1 MTISRKKRI
10 FEGKHKIEP
19 FPLLDIQEPNLY
31 RSIFPYDEVCR
42 VEFDNKFVFTDPP
55 EEIVITDTTFRDGQ
69 QARPP
74 YTVEQIVDLYEMLHK
89 LGGTNGVIRQCEFFL
104 YSEKDKEAVRK
115 CQEKNYRFPE
125 ITGWIRAVKED
136 FKLVKE
142 MGLKETGILTSV
154 SDYHIFLKLKKNR
167 RVVMREYL
175 SIVSA
180 ALDLGIIPRCHFED
194 ITRAD
199 IYGFCV
205 PFAQDIMRLSEEAK
219 LPVKIRLC
227 DTLGYGVPY
236 PSAALPRC
244 VPKIIRAMIDDA
256 GVPSEYLEWHGH
268 NDFHKGFI
276 NATTAWLYGC
286 SAANGTLLGFGE
298 RTGNSPIEG
307 LIIEYISL
315 MGHNNGVDTTMITEI
330 RNYLERAVGVHIAS
344 NMPLV
349 GTNFNSTSA
358 GIHADG
364 ILKNEEIYNIFNT
377 AKILNRPISISV
389 NDKSGLAGIAQWIN
403 SHFALTG
410 KDRVE
415 KTHPGVAK
423 INRWVTKQY
432 EDGRTTSVSDQEMEK
447 VARKYLAEIF
457 VSEFDILKARA
468 REMAYHII
476 ERVIEEPGMK
486 SMEPV
491 QVEPI
496 LQSLIDEYPY
506 LQYVYV
512 VDMRGKKIT
521 RTICQPVDQAKF
533 AHVPPEEDYSDR
545 PWFIEPLKDGKIHVT
560 DLYSSKHTGALC
572 ITLSGPI
579 RNDVGEIKGILGLD
593 IRFEDLTKSDEEIEQ
608 VAEKR
613 PSAAFP
619 SSFVIAAYY
628 KVRL

>member
-1 MTISRKKRI
+1 MTIARKKKS
-10 FEGKHKIEP
+10 FQGKSVVEQ

-31 RSIFPYDEVCR
+31 RNVFPYDEVCR
-42 VEFDNKFVFTDPP
+42 VEFDNKFVFIDPP
-55 EEIVITDTTFRDGQ
+55 EEIFITDTTFRDGQ

-74 YTVEQIVDLYEMLHK
+74 YTVEQIVDLYDMLHK

-104 YSEKDKEAVRK
+104 YSEKDKEAVKK
-115 CQEKNYRFPE
+115 CQERSYRYPE

-136 FKLVKE
+136 FRLVKE

-167 RVVMREYL
+167 RVVLREYL

-180 ALDLGIIPRCHFED
+180 ALDLGIVPRCHFED
-194 ITRAD
+194 VTRAD

-236 PSAALPRC
+236 SGAALPRC

-268 NDFHKGFI
+268 NDFHKGFV
-276 NATTAWLYGC
+276 NATTAWLHGC

-307 LIIEYISL
+307 LIIEYVSL

-330 RNYLERAVGVHIAS
+330 RNYFERAVGVHIAS
-344 NMPLV
+344 NMPFV
-349 GTNFNSTSA
+349 GANFNATSA

-389 NDKSGLAGIAQWIN
+389 SDKSGLAGIAQWIN

-410 KDRVE
+410 KDRIE

-423 INRWVTKQY
+423 FNRWVTKQY
-432 EDGRTTSVSDQEMEK
+432 EEGRTTAISDPEMEK
-447 VARKYLAEIF
+447 VTRKYLPEIF
-457 VSEFDILKARA
+457 VSEFDMLKARA

-486 SMEPV
+486 SMDPA
-491 QVEPI
+491 QMEPI
-496 LQSLIDEYPY
+496 LQSLVDEYPY

-512 VDMRGKKIT
+512 VNIHGTKIT

-533 AHVPPEEDYSDR
+533 AHVAVGEDYSDR

-579 RNDVGEIKGILGLD
+579 RNQTGEIRGILGLD
-593 IRFEDLTKSDEEIEQ
+593 IRFEDLTKSEEE
-608 VAEKR
+608 
-613 PSAAFP
+613 
-619 SSFVIAAYY
+619 
-628 KVRL
+628 

>member
-1 MTISRKKRI
+1 MTITGKKRT
-10 FEGKHKIEP
+10 FQGKHTIEQ
-19 FPLLDIQEPNLY
+19 FPLLDIQQPNLY
-31 RSIFPYDEVCR
+31 RSVFPYDEVCR

-74 YTVEQIVDLYEMLHK
+74 YTVEQIGDLYEMLHK

-115 CQEKNYRFPE
+115 CQERNYRYPE

-236 PSAALPRC
+236 PNAALPRC

-298 RTGNSPIEG
+298 RTGNPPIEG

-349 GTNFNSTSA
+349 GANFNSTSA

-377 AKILNRPISISV
+377 AKILNRPISVSV

-432 EDGRTTSVSDQEMEK
+432 EEGRTTSISDQEMEK

-533 AHVPPEEDYSDR
+533 AHVPPGEDYSDR
-545 PWFIEPLKDGKIHVT
+545 PWFIEPLRDGKIHVT

-593 IRFEDLTKSDEEIEQ
+593 IRFEDLTKSDEEI
-608 VAEKR
+608 
-613 PSAAFP
+613 
-619 SSFVIAAYY
+619 
-628 KVRL
+628 

>member
-1 MTISRKKRI
+1 MAITKRKKAFQSKAATI
-10 FEGKHKIEP
+10 Q

-31 RSIFPYDEVCR
+31 RHVFPYEEVCR
-42 VEFDNKFVFTDPP
+42 IEFDNRFVFIDPP
-55 EEIVITDTTFRDGQ
+55 EEIFITDTTFRDGQ

-74 YTVEQIVDLYEMLHK
+74 YNVEQIVDLYEMLYK
-89 LGGTNGVIRQCEFFL
+89 LGGPNGVIRQCEFFL
-104 YSEKDKEAVRK
+104 YSEKDKEALRR
-115 CQEKNYRFPE
+115 CQEKNYRYPE

-167 RVVMREYL
+167 RVVLREYL

-194 ITRAD
+194 VTRAD
-199 IYGFCV
+199 IHGFCI

-227 DTLGYGVPY
+227 DTLGYGVTY
-236 PSAALPRC
+236 PGSALPRC

-268 NDFHKGFI
+268 NDFYKGLN

-286 SAANGTLLGFGE
+286 GAANGTLLGFGE
-298 RTGNSPIEG
+298 RTGNAPIEG

-315 MGHNNGVDTTMITEI
+315 TGQNNGIDTTMITEI
-330 RNYLERAVGVHIAS
+330 RNYFERNIGVSIPS
-344 NMPLV
+344 NMPFV
-349 GTNFNSTSA
+349 GANFNATSA

-377 AKILNRPISISV
+377 SKILNRPISVSV

-415 KTHPGVAK
+415 KIHPGVAK

-432 EDGRTTSVSDQEMEK
+432 EDGRTTAISDLEMEK
-447 VARKYLAEIF
+447 VTRKNLPEMFI
-457 VSEFDILKARA
+457 SEFDMLKARA
-468 REMAYHII
+468 HEMAYHII
-476 ERVIEEPGMK
+476 ERVIEEPGMR
-486 SMEPV
+486 SMEPG
-491 QVEPI
+491 QVEPV

-512 VDMRGKKIT
+512 VDIFGKKIT
-521 RTICQPVDQAKF
+521 RTFCQPVDQARF
-533 AHVPPEEDYSDR
+533 SNVPVGEDYSDR

-579 RNDVGEIKGILGLD
+579 RNEMGEIKGILGLD
-593 IRFEDLTKSDEEIEQ
+593 IRFEDLTKSEQ
-608 VAEKR
+608 E
-613 PSAAFP
+613 
-619 SSFVIAAYY
+619 
-628 KVRL
+628 

>member
-1 MTISRKKRI
+1 MVITRKKKI
-10 FEGKHKIEP
+10 FQNRSVTGQ

-31 RSIFPYDEVCR
+31 RHFFPYYEVCR
-42 VEFDNKFVFTDPP
+42 MEFDNKFFFIDPP
-55 EEIVITDTTFRDGQ
+55 DEIYITDTTFRDGQ

-74 YTVEQIVDLYEMLHK
+74 YTVEQIVDLFDMLHK

-104 YSEKDKEAVRK
+104 YSEKDKEAVRE
-115 CQEKNYRFPE
+115 CQERNYRYPE
-125 ITGWIRAVKED
+125 ITGWIRAAKED

-167 RVVMREYL
+167 RVVLREYL

-194 ITRAD
+194 VTRAD

-205 PFAQDIMRLSEEAK
+205 PFAQDLMRLSEESK

-227 DTLGYGVPY
+227 DTMGFGVPY
-236 PSAALPRC
+236 PVAALPRC

-256 GVPSEYLEWHGH
+256 GVPSECLEWHGH

-276 NATTAWLYGC
+276 NATTAWLHGC
-286 SAANGTLLGFGE
+286 AAANGTLLGFGE
-298 RTGNSPIEG
+298 RTGNPPIEG

-315 MGHNNGVDTTMITEI
+315 MGDNNSVDTTMITEI
-330 RNYLERAVGVHIAS
+330 RNYFERVIGVHIPS
-344 NMPLV
+344 NMPFV
-349 GTNFNSTSA
+349 GADFNATSA
-358 GIHADG
+358 GVHADG

-377 AKILNRPISISV
+377 AKILNRPISVSV

-410 KDRVE
+410 KDKIE

-423 INRWVTKQY
+423 INRWVTRQY
-432 EDGRTTSVSDQEMEK
+432 EEGRTTAISDQEMEK
-447 VARKYLAEIF
+447 VTRKYLPEIF
-457 VSEFDILKARA
+457 ISEFDILKTRA
-468 REMAYHII
+468 REMAAHII

-486 SMEPV
+486 SMDPG
-491 QVEPI
+491 QMEPI
-496 LQSLIDEYPY
+496 LQSLVDEYPY
-506 LQYVYV
+506 VQYVYV
-512 VDMRGKKIT
+512 VNIHGIKIT
-521 RTICQPVDQAKF
+521 RTVCQPVDQAKF
-533 AHVPPEEDYSDR
+533 AHVGIGEDYSDR
-545 PWFIEPLKDGKIHVT
+545 PWFIGPLKDGKIHVT

-579 RNDVGEIKGILGLD
+579 RNETGEIKGILGLD
-593 IRFEDLTKSDEEIEQ
+593 IRFEDLTKSEG
-608 VAEKR
+608 K
-613 PSAAFP
+613 
-619 SSFVIAAYY
+619 
-628 KVRL
+628 

>member
-1 MTISRKKRI
+1 MTINRKKKA
-10 FEGKHKIEP
+10 FQGKSLVVQ

-31 RSIFPYDEVCR
+31 RNIFPYEEVCR
-42 VEFDNKFVFTDPP
+42 MEFDNKFVFIDPP
-55 EEIVITDTTFRDGQ
+55 EEIFITDTTFRDGQ

-74 YTVEQIVDLYEMLHK
+74 YTVEQILDLYDMLHR
-89 LGGTNGVIRQCEFFL
+89 LGGPNGVIRQCEFFL
-104 YSEKDKEAVRK
+104 YSEKDKEAVRR
-115 CQEKNYRFPE
+115 CQEKGHQYPE

-167 RVVMREYL
+167 RVVLREYL

-180 ALDLGIIPRCHFED
+180 ALDLGITPRCHFED
-194 ITRAD
+194 VTRAD

-236 PSAALPRC
+236 SGVALPRC

-268 NDFHKGFI
+268 NDFHKGFV

-286 SAANGTLLGFGE
+286 AAANGTLLGFGE
-298 RTGNSPIEG
+298 RTGNPPIEG

-315 MGHNNGVDTTMITEI
+315 MGQHNGVDTMMITEI
-330 RNYLERAVGVHIAS
+330 RNYFERVIGVHIPT
-344 NMPLV
+344 NMPFV
-349 GTNFNSTSA
+349 GASFNATSA

-377 AKILNRPISISV
+377 TKILNRPISISV
-389 NDKSGLAGIAQWIN
+389 NDKSGLAGIAQWVN

-410 KDRVE
+410 KDRIE

-423 INRWVTKQY
+423 VNRWVTKQY
-432 EDGRTTSVSDQEMEK
+432 EEARTTSISDQEMEK
-447 VARKYLAEIF
+447 VIRKYLPEIF
-457 VSEFDILKARA
+457 VSEFDMLKARA
-468 REMAYHII
+468 HEMAYHII
-476 ERVIEEPGMK
+476 ERVIEEREMK
-486 SMEPV
+486 SMDPARM
-491 QVEPI
+491 EPI
-496 LQSLIDEYPY
+496 LQSLIEEYPY
-506 LQYVYV
+506 LQYIYV
-512 VDMRGKKIT
+512 VDIHGKKIT
-521 RTICQPVDQAKF
+521 KTICQPVDQAKY
-533 AHVPPEEDYSDR
+533 AHVGIGEDYSDR
-545 PWFIEPLKDGKIHVT
+545 PWFIEPLRNGKIHVT

-579 RNDVGEIKGILGLD
+579 RNDAGEIRGILGLD
-593 IRFEDLTKSDEEIEQ
+593 IRFEDLTKSEEE
-608 VAEKR
+608 
-613 PSAAFP
+613 
-619 SSFVIAAYY
+619 
-628 KVRL
+628 

>member
-1 MTISRKKRI
+1 MAIAKKKKA
-10 FEGKHKIEP
+10 FQSKITTTQ

-31 RSIFPYDEVCR
+31 RHVFPYDEVCR
-42 VEFDNKFVFTDPP
+42 IEFDNRFVFIDPP
-55 EEIVITDTTFRDGQ
+55 EEIFITDTTFRDGQ

-74 YTVEQIVDLYEMLHK
+74 YTVEQIVDLYDMLHR
-89 LGGTNGVIRQCEFFL
+89 LGGVNGVIRQCEFFL
-104 YSEKDKEAVRK
+104 YSEKDKEALRR
-115 CQEKNYRFPE
+115 CQERNYRYPE

-167 RVVMREYL
+167 MVVLREYL

-180 ALDLGIIPRCHFED
+180 ALDLGITPRCHFED
-194 ITRAD
+194 VTRAD
-199 IYGFCV
+199 IHVFCI

-227 DTLGYGVPY
+227 DTLGYGVTFPG
-236 PSAALPRC
+236 AALPRS

-268 NDFHKGFI
+268 NDFYKGLI

-298 RTGNSPIEG
+298 RTGNAPIEG
-307 LIIEYISL
+307 LIMEYISL
-315 MGHNNGVDTTMITEI
+315 VGHDHGIDTTQITEI
-330 RNYLERAVGVHIAS
+330 RNYFERNIGVHIPP
-344 NMPLV
+344 NMPFV
-349 GTNFNSTSA
+349 GAAFNATSA

-377 AKILNRPISISV
+377 SKILNRPISVSV

-410 KDRVE
+410 KDKVE
-415 KTHPGVAK
+415 KTHPGVGK

-432 EDGRTTSVSDQEMEK
+432 EEGRTTAISDQEMEK

-457 VSEFDILKARA
+457 ISEFDMLKARA

-476 ERVIEEPGMK
+476 ERVIEESGMK
-486 SMEPV
+486 SMKPE
-491 QVEPI
+491 QIEPI
-496 LQSLIDEYPY
+496 LQSLVDEYPY

-512 VDMRGKKIT
+512 VNIHGIKIT

-533 AHVPPEEDYSDR
+533 ANVPVGENYSDR
-545 PWFIEPLKDGKIHVT
+545 PWFINPLKDGKIHVT
-560 DLYSSKHTGALC
+560 DLYSSKHTGVLC

-579 RNDVGEIKGILGLD
+579 HNDAGEIKGVLGLD
-593 IRFEDLTKSDEEIEQ
+593 IRFEDLTKSEEE
-608 VAEKR
+608 
-613 PSAAFP
+613 
-619 SSFVIAAYY
+619 
-628 KVRL
+628 

>member
-1 MTISRKKRI
+1 MTITRKKKRT
-10 FEGKHKIEP
+10 FQTKSVEP
-19 FPLLDIQEPNLY
+19 LPLLDTQEPNLY

-42 VEFDNKFVFTDPP
+42 VEFDNKFVFVDPP
-55 EEIVITDTTFRDGQ
+55 EEIFITDTTFRDGQ

-74 YTVEQIVDLYEMLHK
+74 YTVEQIVDLFEMIHK
-89 LGGTNGVIRQCEFFL
+89 LGGPNGVIRQSEFFL
-104 YSEKDKEAVRK
+104 YSEKDKDAVQK
-115 CQEKNYRFPE
+115 CLERGYRYPE
-125 ITGWIRAVKED
+125 ITGWIRAVKDD
-136 FKLVKE
+136 FRLVKE

-167 RVVMREYL
+167 RVVLREYL

-180 ALDLGIIPRCHFED
+180 ALDLGIVPRCHFED
-194 ITRAD
+194 VTRAD

-227 DTLGYGVPY
+227 DTMGYGVPY
-236 PSAALPRC
+236 SGASLPRC
-244 VPKIIRAMIDDA
+244 VPKIIRAFIDDA
-256 GVPSEYLEWHGH
+256 GVPSENLEWHGH

-276 NATTAWLYGC
+276 NATSAWLYGC
-286 SAANGTLLGFGE
+286 AAANGTLLGFGE
-298 RTGNSPIEG
+298 RTGNPPVEG

-315 MGHNNGVDTTMITEI
+315 MGHNNGVDPTMITEI
-330 RNYLERAVGVHIAS
+330 RNYFERAVGAVIPP
-344 NMPLV
+344 NMPFV
-349 GTNFNSTSA
+349 GADFNATSA
-358 GIHADG
+358 GVHADG

-377 AKILNRPISISV
+377 AKILNRPISVSI

-423 INRWVTKQY
+423 INRWVAKQY
-432 EDGRTTSVSDQEMEK
+432 EEGRTTSVSDQEMEK
-447 VARKYLAEIF
+447 VTRKYLPEMF
-457 VSEFDILKARA
+457 VSEFDRLKARA

-476 ERVIEEPGMK
+476 ARVIEEPTMR
-486 SMEPV
+486 SMQPVQMEPV
-491 QVEPI
+491 
-496 LQSLIDEYPY
+496 LQSLVDDYPY

-512 VDMRGKKIT
+512 VDIHGKKVT

-533 AHVPPEEDYSDR
+533 ANVAPGESYSDR
-545 PWFIEPLKDGKIHVT
+545 PWFINPLKDGKIHVT

-579 RNDVGEIKGILGLD
+579 RNEAGEIKGILGLD
-593 IRFEDLTKSDEEIEQ
+593 IRFEDLTKSEEE
-608 VAEKR
+608 
-613 PSAAFP
+613 
-619 SSFVIAAYY
+619 
-628 KVRL
+628 

>member
-1 MTISRKKRI
+1 MTIARNKRA
-10 FEGKHKIEP
+10 FQGKHTIEQ
-19 FPLLDIQEPNLY
+19 FPLLDIQQPNLY
-31 RSIFPYDEVCR
+31 RTVFPYDEVCR

-74 YTVEQIVDLYEMLHK
+74 YTVEQIADLYEMLHK

-115 CQEKNYRFPE
+115 CQEKNFRYPE

-286 SAANGTLLGFGE
+286 AAANGTLLGFGE

-307 LIIEYISL
+307 LIVEYISL

-349 GTNFNSTSA
+349 GANFNSTSA

-432 EDGRTTSVSDQEMEK
+432 EDGRTTSISDQEMEK

-486 SMEPV
+486 SMEPT
-491 QVEPI
+491 QAEPI

-512 VDMRGKKIT
+512 VDMHGRKIT
-521 RTICQPVDQAKF
+521 RTICQPVDKAKF
-533 AHVPPEEDYSDR
+533 ANVPEGEDYSDR
-545 PWFIEPLKDGKIHVT
+545 PWFIEPLRDGKIHVT

-579 RNDVGEIKGILGLD
+579 RNDVGEIRGILGLD
-593 IRFEDLTKSDEEIEQ
+593 IRFEDLTKSDEE
-608 VAEKR
+608 V
-613 PSAAFP
+613 
-619 SSFVIAAYY
+619 
-628 KVRL
+628 

>member
-1 MTISRKKRI
+1 MAIAKKKKA
-10 FEGKHKIEP
+10 FQSKIAAIQ
-19 FPLLDIQEPNLY
+19 FPLLDSQEPNLY
-31 RSIFPYDEVCR
+31 RHVFPYEEVCR
-42 VEFDNKFVFTDPP
+42 IEFDNRFVFIDPP
-55 EEIVITDTTFRDGQ
+55 EEIFITDTTFRDGQ

-89 LGGTNGVIRQCEFFL
+89 LGGANGVIRQCEFFL
-104 YSEKDKEAVRK
+104 YSEKDKEALRR
-115 CQEKNYRFPE
+115 CQERNYRYPE

-136 FKLVKE
+136 FKMVKE

-167 RVVMREYL
+167 RVALREYL

-180 ALDLGIIPRCHFED
+180 ALDLGITPRCHFED
-194 ITRAD
+194 VTRAD

-227 DTLGYGVPY
+227 DTMGYGVTY
-236 PSAALPRC
+236 PGAALPRC

-268 NDFHKGFI
+268 NDFYKGLI

-298 RTGNSPIEG
+298 RTGNAPIEG

-315 MGHNNGVDTTMITEI
+315 TGHNNGIDTTMITEI
-330 RNYLERAVGVHIAS
+330 RNYFERNIGTLIPAGMPFVGA
-344 NMPLV
+344 
-349 GTNFNSTSA
+349 NFNATSA

-377 AKILNRPISISV
+377 SKILNRPISVSV

-403 SHFALTG
+403 SHFSLTG
-410 KDRVE
+410 KDRIE
-415 KTHPGVAK
+415 KTHPGVGK

-432 EDGRTTSVSDQEMEK
+432 EEGRTTAISDQEMEK
-447 VARKYLAEIF
+447 ATRKYLAEIF
-457 VSEFDILKARA
+457 VSEFDMLKARA

-486 SMEPV
+486 SMNVE
-491 QVEPI
+491 QIEPI
-496 LQSLIDEYPY
+496 LQSLVDEYPY
-506 LQYVYV
+506 LQYIYV
-512 VDMRGKKIT
+512 VNIHGIKIT
-521 RTICQPVDQAKF
+521 RTICQPVDQSKF
-533 AHVPPEEDYSDR
+533 AHVGVGEDYADR
-545 PWFIEPLKDGKIHVT
+545 SWFIEPLKDGKIHVT

-579 RNDVGEIKGILGLD
+579 RNEMGEIKGVLGLD
-593 IRFEDLTKSDEEIEQ
+593 IRFEDLTKSEQ
-608 VAEKR
+608 E
-613 PSAAFP
+613 
-619 SSFVIAAYY
+619 
-628 KVRL
+628 

>member
-1 MTISRKKRI
+1 MAIARKKKA
-10 FEGKHKIEP
+10 FQSKTATVQ

-31 RSIFPYDEVCR
+31 RHVFPYDEVCR
-42 VEFDNKFVFTDPP
+42 VEFDNRFVFIDPP
-55 EEIVITDTTFRDGQ
+55 EEIFITDTTFRDGQ

-74 YTVEQIVDLYEMLHK
+74 YTVEQIVDLYDMLHK
-89 LGGTNGVIRQCEFFL
+89 LGGVNGVIRQCEFFL
-104 YSEKDKEAVRK
+104 YSEKDKEALRR
-115 CQEKNYRFPE
+115 CQERNYRFPE

-167 RVVMREYL
+167 RVVLREYL

-180 ALDLGIIPRCHFED
+180 ALELGITPRCHFED
-194 ITRAD
+194 VTRAD
-199 IYGFCV
+199 IYGFCI

-227 DTLGYGVPY
+227 DTLGYGVTY
-236 PSAALPRC
+236 PGAALPRC
-244 VPKIIRAMIDDA
+244 VPKIIRAFIDDA
-256 GVPSEYLEWHGH
+256 GVPSECLEWHGH
-268 NDFHKGFI
+268 NDFYKGLI

-298 RTGNSPIEG
+298 RTGNAPIEG
-307 LIIEYISL
+307 LIMEYISL
-315 MGHNNGVDTTMITEI
+315 VGHNNGIDTTLITEI
-330 RNYLERAVGVHIAS
+330 RNYFERNIGLHIPS
-344 NMPLV
+344 NMPFV
-349 GTNFNSTSA
+349 GAAFNATSA

-377 AKILNRPISISV
+377 TKILNRPISVSV
-389 NDKSGLAGIAQWIN
+389 NDKSGLAGVAQWIN

-410 KDRVE
+410 KDKVE

-432 EDGRTTSVSDQEMEK
+432 EEGRTTAISDQEMEK
-447 VARKYLAEIF
+447 IARKYLPEIF
-457 VSEFDILKARA
+457 TSEFDMLKARA

-476 ERVIEEPGMK
+476 ERVIEEPRMK
-486 SMEPV
+486 SMDPP
-491 QVEPI
+491 QVEPV
-496 LQSLIDEYPY
+496 LQSMVDDYPY

-512 VDMRGKKIT
+512 VNIHGIKIT

-533 AHVPPEEDYSDR
+533 ANVPVGENYSDR
-545 PWFIEPLKDGKIHVT
+545 PWFINPLKDGKIHVT

-579 RNDVGEIKGILGLD
+579 RGETGEIKGILGLD
-593 IRFEDLTKSDEEIEQ
+593 IRFEDLTKSEEE
-608 VAEKR
+608 
-613 PSAAFP
+613 
-619 SSFVIAAYY
+619 
-628 KVRL
+628 

>member
-1 MTISRKKRI
+1 MTINPKKRKTFQSKSI
-10 FEGKHKIEP
+10 RGI
-19 FPLLDIQEPNLY
+19 FPLIDTQEPNLY
-31 RSIFPYDEVCR
+31 RSIYPYEEVSR
-42 VEFDNKFVFTDPP
+42 VEFDNRFVFIDPP
-55 EEIVITDTTFRDGQ
+55 EEIFITDTTFRDGQ

-74 YTVEQIVDLYEMLHK
+74 YTVDQIGDLYEMLHK
-89 LGGTNGVIRQCEFFL
+89 LGGPNGVIRQCEFFL
-104 YSEKDKEAVRK
+104 YSEKDREAVGK
-115 CQEKNYRFPE
+115 CREKNYRYPE

-167 RVVMREYL
+167 RVALREYL

-194 ITRAD
+194 VTRAD
-199 IYGFCV
+199 IYGFCI
-205 PFAQDIMRLSEEAK
+205 PFAQDIMRLSEESD

-227 DTLGYGVPY
+227 DTLGYGVTY
-236 PSAALPRC
+236 PGAALPRS

-256 GVPSEYLEWHGH
+256 GVPPECLEWHGH
-268 NDFHKGFI
+268 NDFYQGLI

-298 RTGNSPIEG
+298 RTGNAPIEG
-307 LIIEYISL
+307 LVIEYIGL
-315 MGHNNGVDTTMITEI
+315 MGHSNGVDTTMITEI
-330 RNYLERAVGVHIAS
+330 RNYLERVIGVHIPP
-344 NMPLV
+344 NQPFV
-349 GTNFNSTSA
+349 GANFNATSA

-377 AKILNRPISISV
+377 AKILNRPISISI

-415 KTHPGVAK
+415 KIHPGVAR
-423 INRWVTKQY
+423 INRWVTRQY
-432 EDGRTTSVSDQEMEK
+432 EEGRTTTISDQEMEK
-447 VARKYLAEIF
+447 VTRKYLAEMF
-457 VSEFDILKARA
+457 VSEFDMLKSRA

-476 ERVIEEPGMK
+476 ERVIEEPKMR
-486 SMEPV
+486 SMDTA
-491 QVEPI
+491 QMEPI
-496 LQSLIDEYPY
+496 LQSLVDDYPY

-512 VDMRGKKIT
+512 VDIQGKKIT

-533 AHVPPEEDYSDR
+533 ANVPVGENYSDR
-545 PWFIEPLKDGKIHVT
+545 PWFINPLKDGKIHVT

-579 RNDVGEIKGILGLD
+579 RDETGEIKGILGLD
-593 IRFEDLTKSDEEIEQ
+593 IRFEDLTKSEEE
-608 VAEKR
+608 
-613 PSAAFP
+613 
-619 SSFVIAAYY
+619 
-628 KVRL
+628 

>member
-1 MTISRKKRI
+1 MTITRKKKTFQNKRA
-10 FEGKHKIEP
+10 IES

-31 RSIFPYDEVCR
+31 RSVFPYDEVCQI
-42 VEFDNKFVFTDPP
+42 EFDNKFVFTDPP
-55 EEIVITDTTFRDGQ
+55 DEIFITDTTFRDGQ

-115 CQEKNYRFPE
+115 CQERSYRYPE

-142 MGLKETGILTSV
+142 MGLRETGILTSV

-180 ALDLGIIPRCHFED
+180 ALDLGITPRCHFED
-194 ITRAD
+194 VTRAD

-219 LPVKIRLC
+219 LPAKIRLC

-236 PSAALPRC
+236 PSGALPRC

-298 RTGNSPIEG
+298 RTGNPPIEG

-315 MGHNNGVDTTMITEI
+315 MGHNNGIDTPMITEI
-330 RNYLERAVGVHIAS
+330 RNYLERAVGVHIPS
-344 NMPLV
+344 NMPFV
-349 GTNFNSTSA
+349 GSNFNSTSA

-377 AKILNRPISISV
+377 SKILNRPISISV
-389 NDKSGLAGIAQWIN
+389 NDKSGLAGIGQWIN

-410 KDRVE
+410 KDRIE

-423 INRWVTKQY
+423 INRWVTRQY
-432 EDGRTTSVSDQEMEK
+432 EEGRTTSISDQEMEK
-447 VARKYLAEIF
+447 VTRKYLPEIF
-457 VSEFDILKARA
+457 VSEFDMLKARA

-476 ERVIEEPGMK
+476 ERVIEEPGMR
-486 SMEPV
+486 SMAPP
-491 QVEPI
+491 QMEPI
-496 LQSLIDEYPY
+496 LQSLVDEYPY
-506 LQYVYV
+506 LQYIYV
-512 VDMRGKKIT
+512 VNIHGTKIT

-533 AHVPPEEDYSDR
+533 SNVAAGEDYSDR
-545 PWFIEPLKDGKIHVT
+545 PWFIEPLRDGKIHVT

-579 RNDVGEIKGILGLD
+579 RNETGEITGILGLD
-593 IRFEDLTKSDEEIEQ
+593 IRFEDLTKSEEE
-608 VAEKR
+608 
-613 PSAAFP
+613 
-619 SSFVIAAYY
+619 
-628 KVRL
+628 

>member
-1 MTISRKKRI
+1 MTITRKKRA
-10 FEGKHKIEP
+10 FQSKSVVEQ

-31 RSIFPYDEVCR
+31 RSVFPYDEVCR
-42 VEFDNKFVFTDPP
+42 VQFDNKFVFIDPP
-55 EEIVITDTTFRDGQ
+55 EEIFITDTTFRDGQ

-74 YTVEQIVDLYEMLHK
+74 YTVEQIVDLYDMLHK

-104 YSEKDKEAVRK
+104 YSEKDKEAVKK
-115 CQEKNYRFPE
+115 CQERAYRYPE

-136 FKLVKE
+136 FRLVKE

-167 RVVMREYL
+167 RVVLREYL

-180 ALDLGIIPRCHFED
+180 ALDLGIVPRCHFED
-194 ITRAD
+194 VTRAD

-236 PSAALPRC
+236 SGAALPRC

-268 NDFHKGFI
+268 NDFHKGFV
-276 NATTAWLYGC
+276 NATTAWLHGC

-307 LIIEYISL
+307 LIIEYVSL

-330 RNYLERAVGVHIAS
+330 RNYFERAVGVHIVS
-344 NMPLV
+344 NMPFV
-349 GTNFNSTSA
+349 GANFNATSA

-389 NDKSGLAGIAQWIN
+389 SDKSGLAGIAQWIN

-410 KDRVE
+410 KDRIE

-423 INRWVTKQY
+423 FNRWVTKQY
-432 EDGRTTSVSDQEMEK
+432 EEGRTTAISDLEMEK
-447 VARKYLAEIF
+447 VTRKYLPEIF
-457 VSEFDILKARA
+457 VSEFDMLKARA

-486 SMEPV
+486 SMDPR

-496 LQSLIDEYPY
+496 LQSLVDEYPY

-512 VDMRGKKIT
+512 VNIHGTKIT

-533 AHVPPEEDYSDR
+533 AHVAVGEDYSDR

-579 RNDVGEIKGILGLD
+579 RNKTGEIRGILGLD
-593 IRFEDLTKSDEEIEQ
+593 IRFEDLTKSEEE
-608 VAEKR
+608 
-613 PSAAFP
+613 
-619 SSFVIAAYY
+619 
-628 KVRL
+628 

>member
-1 MTISRKKRI
+1 MTITRKKRT
-10 FEGKHKIEP
+10 FQGKHTIEQ

-55 EEIVITDTTFRDGQ
+55 EEIFITDTTFRDGQ

-74 YTVEQIVDLYEMLHK
+74 YTVEQIADLYEMLHK

-115 CQEKNYRFPE
+115 CQEKNYRYPE

-180 ALDLGIIPRCHFED
+180 ALDLGIVPRCHFED

-286 SAANGTLLGFGE
+286 AAANGTLLGFGE

-307 LIIEYISL
+307 LIVEYIGL

-330 RNYLERAVGVHIAS
+330 RNYLERAVSVHIAS
-344 NMPLV
+344 NMPFV

-432 EDGRTTSVSDQEMEK
+432 EDGRTTSISDQEMEK

-486 SMEPV
+486 SMEPT
-491 QVEPI
+491 QAEPI

-512 VDMRGKKIT
+512 VDMHGRKIT

-533 AHVPPEEDYSDR
+533 AHVPAGEDYSDR

-579 RNDVGEIKGILGLD
+579 RNDTGEIRGILGLD
-593 IRFEDLTKSDEEIEQ
+593 IRFEDLTKSDEE
-608 VAEKR
+608 V
-613 PSAAFP
+613 
-619 SSFVIAAYY
+619 
-628 KVRL
+628 